1 MGRRRRALELEMK
14 ILMAEDMDSVREH
27 LGALLDK
34 VGNVKLRFVEQD
46 ATLLLQTIADWRPDT
61 VIIDTRMRGMMVLG
75 LLEEC
80 RKQWPHMA
88 VVVSGVFFE
97 QYYRTVFLRT
107 GANAVF
113 DKAGDWSELI
123 AFLAKRQVKAA
134 PAAADVP
141 VVASPRI
148 NEARTTLHE

>member
-1 MGRRRRALELEMK
+1 MK
-14 ILMAEDMDSVREH
+14 ILMAEDMEPVREH
-27 LGALLDK
+27 LGRLLDE

-46 ATLLLQTIADWRPDT
+46 AALLLQTIADWQPDA
-61 VIIDTRMRGMMVLG
+61 VIIDIRMRGTMVLG

-97 QYYRTVFLRT
+97 QYYRTVFLRA

-123 AFLAKRQVKAA
+123 TFLDNRQVQAA
-134 PAAADVP
+134 PGIVDVP
-141 VVASPRI
+141 ALV
-148 NEARTTLHE
+148 L